1 MSAAAAV
8 EVAAPELV
16 ETNAVD
22 VSVLDDWEVDA
33 RDGSPCMD
41 APSMEDDMVVYG
53 LRSYGFGRLWFVHV
67 RGSWVVACC
76 SVRSILM

>member
-1 MSAAAAV
+1 MSLLAAAAV
-8 EVAAPELV
+8 EVTAPELV

-41 APSMEDDMVVYG
+41 DPSMEDDMVV
-53 LRSYGFGRLWFVHV
+53 LRFYGFC
-67 RGSWVVACC
+67 VVLYV
-76 SVRSILM
+76 SVA